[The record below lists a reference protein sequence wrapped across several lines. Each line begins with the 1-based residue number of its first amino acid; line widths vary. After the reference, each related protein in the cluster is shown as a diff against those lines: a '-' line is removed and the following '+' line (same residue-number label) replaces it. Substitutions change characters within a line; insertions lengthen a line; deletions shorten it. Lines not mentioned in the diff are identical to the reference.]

1 MDAPAIYHLKI
12 EHFRGIENLSWHPS
26 QGVNVILG
34 GGDVGKTTILE
45 AIGLLLS
52 PSNPS
57 TLLDTDYRARNID
70 AGFAIEAV
78 LRLPNE
84 SGINDQTKPSW
95 PWIWNGTEVLVPGI
109 DEDESQ
115 GEPVYRLRVRGTSD
129 LELMYEIVQP
139 DGNTDHL
146 SVGLR
151 RSIGLVRLAG
161 DDRHDRDL
169 RLVHGSALDRLLS
182 DKNLR
187 SRLVSGL
194 AENEV
199 ANNLTEEAKER
210 LEALDQ
216 AFKNRR
222 LPGDLDLAITGA
234 HGLSISAL
242 IGLTA
247 ECEGVQLPLASWG
260 AGTRRFAAL
269 AIAEENQGEAPI
281 TLVDEVER
289 GLEPYRQRVL
299 ISTLQNG
306 KSQTFVTTHSP
317 SVLAAASESAVW
329 YVDQAGSIGS
339 LDAVKIDR
347 HRRTDPEAFFARLTV
362 IAEGVTERGFVI
374 ALLEKALGSSLSQ
387 HGVYVADAGGNESAL
402 NLLEALERGGL
413 TFAGFADEEGKF
425 PSRWREVQAHLGDLL
440 FRWRAGC
447 LEENIIGAVPNEKLE
462 SLLIDPDEDK
472 TGRRLRTLA
481 DRLSMD
487 QKEFEGLKAA
497 AGSRLRDV
505 ILEAALGK
513 VPADDTIDKKAYS
526 KHGQTWF
533 KSVKG
538 GRELAQKL
546 FDLDAWSTLRP
557 ELMTFCNAVRRALDL
572 AQLEDLI
579 HE

>member
-1 MDAPAIYHLKI
+1 MLFFFLLAFPVAVWAQSTDIEIEPVRTSITVREAVEAESSGYVTAVDAESLDSRPGVNIDDRLRDIPGFSLFRRSSSLVAHPTTQGVSL
-12 EHFRGIENLSWHPS
+12 RGIGSSAAGRTLVLYDGFP
-26 QGVNVILG
+26 VNDPFG
-34 GGDVGKTTILE
+34 
-45 AIGLLLS
+45 
-52 PSNPS
+52 
-57 TLLDTDYRARNID
+57 
-70 AGFAIEAV
+70 
-78 LRLPNE
+78 
-84 SGINDQTKPSW
+84 
-95 PWIWNGTEVLVPGI
+95 
-109 DEDESQ
+109 
-115 GEPVYRLRVRGTSD
+115 
-129 LELMYEIVQP
+129 
-139 DGNTDHL
+139 
-146 SVGLR
+146 
-151 RSIGLVRLAG
+151 
-161 DDRHDRDL
+161 
-169 RLVHGSALDRLLS
+169 
-182 DKNLR
+182 
-187 SRLVSGL
+187 
-194 AENEV
+194 
-199 ANNLTEEAKER
+199 
-210 LEALDQ
+210 LDQ

-329 YVDQAGSIGS
+329 YVDQAGSLGS
-339 LDAVKIDR
+339 FDAVKIDR